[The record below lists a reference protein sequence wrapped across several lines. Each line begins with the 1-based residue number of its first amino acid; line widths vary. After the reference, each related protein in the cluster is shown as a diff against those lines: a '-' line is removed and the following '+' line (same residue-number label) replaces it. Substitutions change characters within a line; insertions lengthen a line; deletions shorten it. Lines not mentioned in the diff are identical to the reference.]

1 MRWHYG
7 YLEATKDA
15 LLAARSYLIAQK
27 FVQQVLTDYP
37 LSTEWERVA
46 SVTGLTKEEII
57 AAIKE
62 GKKEDTSQLL
72 QECLTKSPSLDEKIV
87 RMMVEGFTPFFICK
101 VLGISQS
108 RIDLVMES
116 PDISLIL
123 GSIYGTL
130 SAKNVLNQKEQQ
142 FIYYFRH
149 GGRFFLSDF
158 CNKVAVH
165 LYTNGM
171 SVHDISQMLEMSEED
186 VQKELWGFSHF

>member
-1 MRWHYG
+1 MDAYQKG
-7 YLEATKDA
+7 YSDA
-15 LLAARSYLIAQK
+15 QHLIAQK
-27 FVQQVLTDYP
+27 FVKQVLTEYP

-46 SVTGLTKEEII
+46 SVTGLTKEEVI

-72 QECLTKSPSLDEKIV
+72 QECLTESPSLDEKIV

-101 VLGISQS
+101 TLGISQS

-123 GSIYGTL
+123 GSIYKTL

-149 GGRFFLSDF
+149 GGRFFLLDF
-158 CNKVAVH
+158 LSKLAVR
-165 LYTNGM
+165 LYGNGM
-171 SVHDISQMLEMSEED
+171 SVHDISQMLDMPEED
-186 VQKELWGFSHF
+186 VQKEVWGLPHV

>member
-1 MRWHYG
+1 MDEYQKG
-7 YLEATKDA
+7 YSDA
-15 LLAARSYLIAQK
+15 QHLIAQK
-27 FVQQVLTDYP
+27 FVKQVLTEYP

-46 SVTGLTKEEII
+46 SVTGLTKEEVI

-62 GKKEDTSQLL
+62 GKKEDNSQLL
-72 QECLTKSPSLDEKIV
+72 QECFTESPSLDEKIV

-101 VLGISQS
+101 TLGISQS

-123 GSIYGTL
+123 GSIYKTL

-149 GGRFFLSDF
+149 GGRFFLLDF
-158 CNKVAVH
+158 LSKLAVR
-165 LYTNGM
+165 LYGNGM
-171 SVHDISQMLEMSEED
+171 SVHDISQMLDMPEED
-186 VQKELWGFSHF
+186 VQKEVWGLPHV